1 MNRLIVPSLAL
12 FFLVPLRADTFTV
25 GPGGTHSTI
34 QAAIDAAV
42 GLGGENAVQIQQ
54 GIYNELVRVPASM
67 NSGTLAISGGWN
79 AGFSEQM
86 ADPALTVI
94 SGEMT
99 RRGLEILNQAGRVE
113 VENLTVKECAFNV
126 QAAGVLIQ
134 PAFGEVTSAQIRL
147 IDVVITEN
155 EMDAGAFSWAAGLHV
170 ELGEGDS
177 RVDLRACQIHNN
189 TGKTAATPG
198 AGFFVRGM
206 STVVLEDSFIRE
218 NSLVATSRSW
228 GGGLVVDAADGAQ
241 VFLDDSEFSRNSITG
256 ADLKV
261 ENVDLF
267 GAGFFAQL
275 TGNAALVVTSCD
287 FSENIVNA
295 GLSTGSGGPAQ
306 ITLNDES
313 LLSFGGNFLTRNE
326 TPGANSSGLQVL
338 IRDDS
343 RAQID
348 SNSMLEDWNDTSS
361 GQGGGIVRVFSGSS
375 ATSTFEGNHFR
386 RNRATAP
393 TTINGFEFSLVGS
406 RGLVFGGNT
415 FRDTSL
421 EPAVDV
427 QSEAVR
433 ISASDDFSLSAR
445 SNLVWGS
452 TGPPGSSQVNVSAFD
467 NAQVIL
473 SDWLIAA
480 GNARGLS
487 VSAAGGSRVQATNL
501 TLADHSEMGF
511 RAVGDGT
518 TTLYNSILSGNG
530 QDLFAPNTMLSHN
543 LIDSDPL
550 FVNRFGLDYRLL
562 PGSPAIDA
570 GSNDPPGGLG
580 EFDLDSDDRIFGS
593 TVDIGAYE
601 LNEAEELYV
610 FAQAA
615 DGVAGNIGFN
625 MGFNVANLGAN
636 PMGFTL
642 DFLDD
647 NGQNMELPVQGLA
660 GSETGPAGA
669 QLTGSVTMR
678 LDSGHSVT
686 LETTG
691 VEELKSGYAVLIT
704 GEGIGANAVFT
715 RRDVATGTILLEAGV
730 PATMTLQQAT
740 VFANSLGNLETGLA
754 VVDGNVG
761 GDAPAGEG
769 LDQIPVRLYDESFN
783 LVDETILEMSGGQHL
798 ARFVTQFFP
807 DSEQAAE
814 MRGVVTVESDV
825 PLALVTLRQND
836 APGVEYP
843 GEVPT
848 LAAFPVME
856 GRADMEAAG
865 AAEEVVFYFAQVGA
879 GVAGDIGIE
888 MSLNLANRGMAQ
900 AAVLVEFFDDDGNPM
915 ELTLGNLGTDS
926 SFQFNL
932 AAGESKVLA
941 TGAAGDLKVGYA
953 RVTTVAAVAGTA
965 VFSRTHVPTGTLVYE
980 SGVPVSTPS
989 EGLGVFVDTS
999 GNRDTGVALVNT
1011 AEAAMA
1017 GDGPL
1022 TLRLYNQLAVL
1033 QGEVELELG
1042 PGEHVARF
1050 VTQLFAEVEGV
1061 DEMQGLMTIEGA
1073 PLAAVTL
1080 RQNDDPAA
1088 AFPEDVPTLTAYPVL
1103 VP

>member
-1 MNRLIVPSLAL
+1 MNRLIATAL
-12 FFLVPLRADTFTV
+12 SCFFLTPLAADTFTV
-25 GPGGTHSTI
+25 GPGGTHATI
-34 QAAIDAAV
+34 GAAV
-42 GLGGENAVQIQQ
+42 AAANAPGDDEIRIRAGMFMEVLNIPLD
-54 GIYNELVRVPASM
+54 EDSL
-67 NSGTLAISGGWN
+67 TISGGWD
-79 AGFSEQM
+79 AGFTVQTE
-86 ADPALTVI
+86 DPPLTVI
-94 SGEMT
+94 NGPRVNTVISISGAGS
-99 RRGLEILNQAGRVE
+99 GLVLIRNLTATEGDADSEGGIRIFGDPADVGIEDVRV
-113 VENLTVKECAFNV
+113 VEN
-126 QAAGVLIQ
+126 
-134 PAFGEVTSAQIRL
+134 S
-147 IDVVITEN
+147 
-155 EMDAGAFSWAAGLHV
+155 S
-170 ELGEGDS
+170 GDE
-177 RVDLRACQIHNN
+177 
-189 TGKTAATPG
+189 ATPG
-198 AGFFVRGM
+198 RGAGVWAELHGESRLAIQDSEITDNLVTGPDSGGIYASFSDSSELIIDHCLIRDNR
-206 STVVLEDSFIRE
+206 VVSE
-218 NSLVATSRSW
+218 NAVF
-228 GGGLVVDAADGAQ
+228 GGGLHASLGQ
-241 VFLDDSEFSRNSITG
+241 MSTG
-256 ADLKV
+256 TLRDT
-261 ENVDLF
+261 
-267 GAGFFAQL
+267 QL
-275 TGNAALVVTSCD
+275 TGNTVE
-287 FSENIVNA
+287 SENSHVQGA
-295 GLSTGSGGPAQ
+295 GFYWAGADDSTSLISGNTIESNTCTGTASANGCAFHLATSGTAEFSDNVIADNTTLGSAGFPASGGF
-306 ITLNDES
+306 IL
-313 LLSFGGNFLTRNE
+313 GN
-326 TPGANSSGLQVL
+326 
-338 IRDDS
+338 
-343 RAQID
+343 
-348 SNSMLEDWNDTSS
+348 
-361 GQGGGIVRVFSGSS
+361 
-375 ATSTFEGNHFR
+375 
-386 RNRATAP
+386 
-393 TTINGFEFSLVGS
+393 
-406 RGLVFGGNT
+406 
-415 FRDTSL
+415 
-421 EPAVDV
+421 
-427 QSEAVR
+427 
-433 ISASDDFSLSAR
+433 
-445 SNLVWGS
+445 
-452 TGPPGSSQVNVSAFD
+452 
-467 NAQVIL
+467 
-473 SDWLIAA
+473 
-480 GNARGLS
+480 
-487 VSAAGGSRVQATNL
+487 AGGSITADRNRWFRNMNQIDLMGRHVVVWANAAAQIVFRDNAVLESNTEGASLVSFEGASILAANL
-501 TLADHSEMGF
+501 TVSGHSLEG
-511 RAVGDGT
+511 GDVAGIVASRQGEVSVF
-518 TTLYNSILSGNG
+518 NSIFFGNHRDAQLAAHVQRG
-530 QDLFAPNTMLSHN
+530 DNLFGV
-543 LIDSDPL
+543 DPL
-550 FVNRFGLDYRLL
+550 FADPANGNYRVL

-570 GSNDPPGGLG
+570 GDNDPPGGLT
-580 EFDLDSDDRIFGS
+580 EFGIDGGARIFGPA
-593 TVDIGAYE
+593 VDIGAYE
-601 LNEAEELYV
+601 LNEAQELYV

-615 DGVAGNIGFN
+615 DRVAGNIGFN

-647 NGQNMELPVQGLA
+647 NGQNMQLPVQGPA
-660 GSETGPAGA
+660 GHETGPAGA

-678 LDSGHSVT
+678 LDSGRSVT

-769 LDQIPVRLYDESFN
+769 PDQIPVRLYDESFN